1 MTRAHDAQAADDRQ
15 RVMSPGM
22 NPKAATRMADFFR
35 RIASL
40 CRKELLAILK
50 DPANRAI
57 LVVPSLVESFLFGYA
72 ATYDLTHVPYALLDQ
87 SRGAASAE
95 LVARLDGT
103 GVFHRVA
110 TLRTPSDIGKI
121 IDRQE
126 ALMVIQ
132 IGPRFEQQLNA
143 GETAPV
149 QLILDARNSNT
160 AGSAAIYVGSVVES
174 YNLTAR
180 GRAPPLTVEWRAW
193 YNPNL
198 ETRWNLLPALVASL
212 SMIQTL
218 MLAALS
224 VARERENGTFDQLL
238 VTPFSPTEIMIGKA
252 IPTIMI
258 GLLQS
263 TIVLLVA
270 LLWFKIP
277 MAGSLVTL
285 YAGLGFFTIASVG
298 LGLSISALSA
308 NMQQAMLYT
317 FMLIM
322 PLILLSGL
330 ATPVR
335 NMPQFL
341 QVATLINPLRFAIDL
356 VQRVYLEGV
365 GMLTVIH
372 DLIPLVIISAVT
384 LPLAAWLF
392 RHRLL

>member
-1 MTRAHDAQAADDRQ
+1 ML
-15 RVMSPGM
+15 
-22 NPKAATRMADFFR
+22 DFFR

-50 DPANRAI
+50 DPANRVI

-72 ATYDLTHVPYALLDQ
+72 ATFDLINVPYAVLDQ
-87 SRGAASAE
+87 SRGAISTE
-95 LVARLDGT
+95 LIARLDGT
-103 GVFHRVA
+103 GVFHRIA
-110 TLRTPSDIGKI
+110 TLEAQSDIARV
-121 IDRQE
+121 IDSQQ
-126 ALMVIQ
+126 ALIVVHF
-132 IGPRFEQQLNA
+132 GPRFGEQLNI
-143 GETAPV
+143 GESAPV

-160 AGSAAIYVGSVVES
+160 AGSAAGYIGAIVES
-174 YNLTAR
+174 FNITQR
-180 GRAPPLTVEWRAW
+180 GSAGPPPLTVESRAW

-198 ETRWNLLPALVASL
+198 ETRWNILPGLIASL

-218 MLAALS
+218 MLSALS

-238 VTPFSPTEIMIGKA
+238 VTPFTPTEIMIGKA

-258 GLLQS
+258 GLVQS

-277 MAGSLVTL
+277 MAGSLGTL
-285 YAGLGFFTIASVG
+285 YAGLAFFTIASVG
-298 LGLSISALSA
+298 LGLSISAVSL

-335 NMPQFL
+335 NMPHFL
-341 QVATLINPLRFAIDL
+341 QVATLVNPLRFAIDL

-365 GMLTVIH
+365 GLLMVVH
-372 DLIPLVIISAVT
+372 DLIPLLIISAIT

-392 RHRLL
+392 RNRLL

>member
-1 MTRAHDAQAADDRQ
+1 
-15 RVMSPGM
+15 
-22 NPKAATRMADFFR
+22 
-35 RIASL
+35 
-40 CRKELLAILK
+40 LLAILK
-50 DPANRAI
+50 DPANRVI

-72 ATYDLTHVPYALLDQ
+72 ATYDLNNVPYALLDQ

-95 LVARLDGT
+95 LIARLDGT
-103 GVFHRVA
+103 GVFRRVA
-110 TLRTPSDIGKI
+110 TLQTESDIARV
-121 IDRQE
+121 IDTQK
-126 ALMVIQ
+126 ALMVVK
-132 IGPRFEQQLNA
+132 IGPLFEQQLNR
-143 GETAPV
+143 GERAPV
-149 QLILDARNSNT
+149 QLILDGRNSNT
-160 AGSAAIYVGSVVES
+160 AGSAAFYVGTVIES
-174 YNLTAR
+174 YNATLSEKNR
-180 GRAPPLTVEWRAW
+180 PPLTVEVRAW

-198 ETRWNLLPALVASL
+198 ETRWNLLPGLVASL

-252 IPTIMI
+252 VPIMLI
-258 GLLQS
+258 GLMQS
-263 TIVLLVA
+263 TIVLMVA
-270 LLWFKIP
+270 LFWFEIP
-277 MAGSLVTL
+277 LAGSLLTL
-285 YAGLGFFTIASVG
+285 YIGLVFFLIASIG
-298 LGLSISALSA
+298 LGLSISAVSA

-341 QVATLINPLRFAIDL
+341 QIATLINPLRFAIDL

-365 GMLTVIH
+365 GLLEVIH
-372 DLIPLVIISAVT
+372 DVIPLVIISALT

-392 RHRLL
+392 RNRLL